1 MAEEIL
7 LDVALSQDLL
17 PKGKRDIP
25 VIVRLD
31 IEPGVEYR
39 QKHVSVPAD
48 ICLLLDSS
56 TSMIEA
62 LSLGDAQ
69 RKRDVA
75 VAAARQILPH
85 LGPEDTIS
93 IVFYDSQAHLI
104 AEGWTRER
112 AKEADLALGGV
123 VGYGGSTNFEAAL
136 RMAQQVLG
144 RGKSSSRRVFFL
156 TDGNA
161 NRGNPVAVGELVHRL
176 AADGVTIDCLGVGT
190 DFNFAYMRQLSAPSN
205 GLTERIETG
214 DHAKRLFQQILASA
228 QSAVATNVFMT
239 LQFAPGLRDLEVYQC
254 APEVR
259 YYPLQPGVGGRFS
272 IEIPV
277 RTVLRDRRNIYLIK
291 ANLDTPKDA
300 SEHRIADVRVDYDL
314 PPAGL
319 TGQRAALTIAVNC
332 RDQGSPVRD
341 TDVDNL
347 FAEVELAKYYERF
360 LAVHAQDWEEACVII
375 DEMIRRAQIIDDQ
388 DRLRHFTEIRTKL
401 ARDHHLS
408 EDDLN
413 RIGSRSTKVTVVK
426 GAAILGNADGDLA
439 QGLPSYSDGQ
449 RKGS

>member
-7 LDVALSQDLL
+7 LNVALSQDLL
-17 PKGKRDIP
+17 PKGKRDLP

-31 IEPGVEYR
+31 IEPGLEYR
-39 QKHVSVPAD
+39 QQHESVPAD

-75 VAAARQILPH
+75 IAAARQILPH
-85 LGPEDTIS
+85 LGPEDKFS
-93 IVFYDSQAHLI
+93 IIFYDSQAHLI
-104 AEGWTRER
+104 AERWTRER
-112 AKEADLALGGV
+112 AEEADQVLGTAE
-123 VGYGGSTNFEAAL
+123 GYGGSTNFEAAL
-136 RMAQQVLG
+136 RMAQQVLA
-144 RGKSSSRRVFFL
+144 RGQNSSRRVFFL

-161 NRGNPVAVGELVHRL
+161 NRGNPVAVGELVNRL

-228 QSAVATNVFMT
+228 QSAVATNVFLT

-259 YYPLQPGVGGRFS
+259 YYPLQPGAGGRFG

-277 RTVLRDRRNIYLIK
+277 RTVQRDRRNIYLIK
-291 ANLDTPKDA
+291 AHLDTPID
-300 SEHRIADVRVDYDL
+300 SSQHRIADVRVDYDL

-319 TGQRAALTIAVNC
+319 TGQRAVLKIAVNC
-332 RDQGSPVRD
+332 RDQGRPVRD

-347 FAEVELAKYYERF
+347 FAEAELAKYYERF

-388 DRLRHFTEIRTKL
+388 DRQRHFAEIREKL
-401 ARDHHLS
+401 VKDHRLS

-413 RIGSRSTKVTVVK
+413 RIGSRSTKVTRVTEVSM
-426 GAAILGNADGDLA
+426 LGDPDRKTSM
-439 QGLPSYSDGQ
+439 GLDSYSNGR